1 MTLPNPALPYGLRDV
16 KLIEYT
22 TLAATAFGTTL
33 TDLPNA
39 QTFSFTE
46 TEEYTELRGDDRLVA
61 SHGQSPQLDCSLE
74 AGGISIDAY
83 KVLNGGDDI
92 ESGTTP
98 NIVRRYRKKTTDQR
112 PYFAVVG
119 KAISDSGGDIHAL
132 VYRARVT
139 GDLSGEFTDG
149 EFFIPGADIT
159 GFGCK
164 VTGELGGE
172 GFTVLDALYDFIQ
185 HETIADIIAPV
196 LDPP

>member
-1 MTLPNPALPYGLRDV
+1 MSLPSPVLPYGLRDV

-33 TDLPNA
+33 VDLPNA

-74 AGGISIDAY
+74 SGGISMEAY
-83 KVLNGGDDI
+83 EVLNGGQLI
-92 ESGTTP
+92 TGGVTP
-98 NIVRRYRKKTTDQR
+98 NLTKRYRKLTTDQR

-119 KAISDSGGDIHAL
+119 KAISDSGGDLHAI

-139 GDLSGEFTDG
+139 GDLSGEFADG
-149 EFFIPGADIT
+149 EFFIPGADMT
-159 GFGCK
+159 GFGCN
-164 VTGELGGE
+164 VTGEVDGVE
-172 GFTVLDALYDFIQ
+172 IKDALYDFLQ
-185 HETIADIIAPV
+185 HETIADIVAPAI
-196 LDPP
+196 DTP